1 MTTSF
6 VHLPRLIVVL
16 LLFTLEADYRLV
28 QPDDEGV
35 VVSAGVLYR
44 HLVLDGPLAVDVVE
58 IDTQRSNGELVAWRS
73 GGLKRTSAQ
82 FKDADLRFTRVL
94 TAINADF
101 FSFQTTWPISY
112 QVTDGEVI
120 HATPT
125 ARTHLVVQADG
136 RISFER
142 PTFAGYVISPDAD
155 TLKLNGVNRLRNQHH
170 AVWYTTHATDRVRSD
185 STGFVFHLK
194 SIGDDAFII
203 HEREPGYGPQSVV
216 GPMLSIGPETAQYWS
231 WRDLSAGDTI
241 RVWLGFKEP
250 HLAGLRQAIGGGG
263 MILENGQPV
272 TILNEERDRI
282 GANFMTAR
290 HPRTFVAVNREQTK
304 IWLCTVDGRQE
315 ASIGMTFDDMAEFL
329 LSLGAWDALNLD
341 GGGSTAMVVRGDVVN
356 KPSDLTGE
364 RAVANVLLFVER

>member
-1 MTTSF
+1 MQSTF
-6 VHLPRLIVVL
+6 LHLPRLIVVL

-28 QPDDEGV
+28 HQADEGIPIA
-35 VVSAGVLYR
+35 SGVTYT
-44 HLVLDGPLAVDVVE
+44 HYALDGPLALDVVE
-58 IDTQRSNGELVAWRS
+58 IDRNASSGELVAWRS

-82 FKDADLRFTRVL
+82 FKDADVRYSRVL
-94 TAINADF
+94 AAVNADF

-112 QVTDGEVI
+112 QVTDGEFI

-125 ARTHLVVQADG
+125 DRTHLIVDAKG
-136 RISFER
+136 RILFER
-142 PTFAGYVISPDAD
+142 PTFAGFVISPDAD
-155 TLKLNGVNRLRNQHH
+155 TLKLNGVNRRRNQNH
-170 AVWYTTHATDRVRSD
+170 AVWYSTHATDRVRSD

-194 SIGDDAFII
+194 SIGDDAYVI

-231 WRDLSAGDTI
+231 WRDLSGGDTI
-241 RVWLGFKEP
+241 RVQLEFLEP

-272 TILNEERDRI
+272 TTLNEERDRV

-290 HPRTFVAVNREQTK
+290 HPRTFVAVNRDQSK

-315 ASIGMTFDDMAEFL
+315 ASIGMTFNDMAEFL

-341 GGGSTAMVVRGDVVN
+341 GGGSTAMVVKGDVVN

>member
-1 MTTSF
+1 MQSSF
-6 VHLPRLIVVL
+6 LHLPRLIVVL

-28 QPDDEGV
+28 YQADEGIPV
-35 VVSAGVLYR
+35 ATGVEYR
-44 HLVLDGPLAVDVVE
+44 HYDLDGPLALDVVE
-58 IDTQRSNGELVAWRS
+58 IDRNASSGELVAWRS

-82 FKDADLRFTRVL
+82 FKDADVRYSRVL
-94 TAINADF
+94 AAINADF

-112 QVTDGEVI
+112 QVTDGEFI

-125 ARTHLVVQADG
+125 DRTHLIVDAEG
-136 RISFER
+136 RILFER

-155 TLKLNGVNRLRNQHH
+155 TLKLNGVNRRRNQHH

-194 SIGDDAFII
+194 SIGNDAYVI

-216 GPMLSIGPETAQYWS
+216 GPMLSIGPETAQYWK
-231 WRDLSAGDTI
+231 WRDLSGGDTI
-241 RVWLGFKEP
+241 RVWLGFQEP

-272 TILNEERDRI
+272 TTLNEERDRV

-290 HPRTFVAVNREQTK
+290 HPRTFVAVNQDQSK

-315 ASIGMTFDDMAEFL
+315 ASIGMTFNDMAEFL

-341 GGGSTAMVVRGDVVN
+341 GGGSTAMVVKGDVVN